1 VNIFVD
7 ENVPQQ
13 IVLRLRAEGYQV
25 EYVTRQVEDRSILEE
40 GYQQQ
45 ALLITSD
52 KDFERMV
59 LDEHRPTAGV
69 LLLRITRTIPIKD
82 RAQIL
87 VNMLQHRQNELQG
100 TFTTLTEAII
110 DIRRPL
116 PSLCYTDRK

>member
-1 VNIFVD
+1 MNIFVD

-40 GYQQQ
+40 AYQQQ

-59 LDEHRPTAGV
+59 IS
-69 LLLRITRTIPIKD
+69 LR
-82 RAQIL
+82 
-87 VNMLQHRQNELQG
+87 
-100 TFTTLTEAII
+100 
-110 DIRRPL
+110 
-116 PSLCYTDRK
+116 

>member
-40 GYQQQ
+40 AYQQQ

-59 LDEHRPTAGV
+59 IS
-69 LLLRITRTIPIKD
+69 LR
-82 RAQIL
+82 
-87 VNMLQHRQNELQG
+87 
-100 TFTTLTEAII
+100 
-110 DIRRPL
+110 
-116 PSLCYTDRK
+116 